1 MGFKDELTWIGTKR
15 TNGHDKGAY
24 FPAIACVEAL
34 PPSRGEWTM
43 ESTFMEFLQDRVA
56 LRNVVATLLLFAIV
70 LSLRQISLRF
80 VRRKLPST
88 DKTQLRWASQ
98 IRGLTYVIL
107 LFGLFIIWAAELQ
120 ALAVSFVVLAMAIVW
135 ATKESL
141 ACIQG
146 AIYRISSNA
155 FEVGD
160 RINIG
165 GIRGDVIDPGL
176 LATLVLEVGQGH
188 QRTGRMISI
197 PNSLFMTEP
206 VLNESLAGEYMLH
219 LMTIPVDRNSDLASI
234 ERKALIAA
242 QEACADFLDD
252 VRRPLASR
260 YRRYGLNPPVVDP
273 RITYQVV
280 DKNKVNILLRLPT
293 PVRLERD
300 VEQRVLRAVLD
311 VPKGR
316 DTLPPGGL

>member
-1 MGFKDELTWIGTKR
+1 MQ
-15 TNGHDKGAY
+15 
-24 FPAIACVEAL
+24 
-34 PPSRGEWTM
+34 
-43 ESTFMEFLQDRVA
+43 STFLEFLQDRVA
-56 LRNVVATLLLFAIV
+56 LKNVVSTLVLFATV
-70 LSLRQISLRF
+70 LSLRHVSLRF
-80 VRRKLPST
+80 VRRKLPGT

-98 IRGLTYVIL
+98 IRGLSYVIL

-146 AIYRISSNA
+146 AVYRISSNA
-155 FEVGD
+155 FEIGD

-176 LATLVLEVGQGH
+176 LGTLVLEVGQGH

-197 PNSLFMTEP
+197 PNSLFMSEP

-219 LMTIPVDRNSDLASI
+219 LMTIPVDRNSDLAAI
-234 ERKALIAA
+234 EHQALTAA
-242 QEACADFLDD
+242 QEACAEFLED
-252 VRRPLASR
+252 VRRPIASR
-260 YRRYGLNPPVVDP
+260 YRRHGLTPPIVDP

-280 DKNKVNILLRLPT
+280 DKSTVNILLRLPT
-293 PVRLERD
+293 PVRLERE
-300 VEQRVLRAVLD
+300 VEQRVLRAVLN

-316 DTLPPGGL
+316 DTLPPPVL